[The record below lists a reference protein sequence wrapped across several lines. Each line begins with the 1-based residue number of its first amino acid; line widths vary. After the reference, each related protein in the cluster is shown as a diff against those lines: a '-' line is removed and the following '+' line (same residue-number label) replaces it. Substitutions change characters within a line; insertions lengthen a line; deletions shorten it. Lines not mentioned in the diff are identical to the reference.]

1 MGEAKRKKQTGIY
14 PVLSNVRQK
23 SVITPHSKRH
33 LAFEAADKGDLDT
46 LKTLIRTRH
55 EANWKHPD
63 CCLLLLD
70 KAVYR
75 NDIDMLCFLLD
86 QGANPNAL
94 IECDQLV
101 PWPADVGDGMYFSP
115 LASAIADGRF
125 EILAAL
131 LTAGADLNLPIWIS
145 NRSGQYVTCRDT
157 LNELPELNAAIET
170 LILEQV
176 SVKACSNSRAQRI

>member
-23 SVITPHSKRH
+23 GVITPHSKRH

-55 EANWKHPD
+55 EANWKHPG
-63 CCLLLLD
+63 CGLLLLD

-75 NDIDMLCFLLD
+75 NDIDMLRFLLD

-115 LASAIADGRF
+115 LASAISDGRV

-131 LTAGADLNLPIWIS
+131 LDAGADLNLPKWIDDE
-145 NRSGQYVTCRDT
+145 SGERMTCRDA
-157 LNELPELNAAIET
+157 LNDSPDLLAAIEALT
-170 LILEQV
+170 LE
-176 SVKACSNSRAQRI
+176 KATGKVCSQSRAQRI